1 MKSIINLKK
10 IKLEDSDSHEYYSYL
25 NVNIIS
31 IFIIIYLIGCN
42 KSFIKLFEM

>member
-25 NVNIIS
+25 NVIIIS
-31 IFIIIYLIGCN
+31 IIIFLIGCN
-42 KSFIKLFEM
+42 KSYVKLFEM